1 MVSVKRTGGRR
12 RGDGARRGERNSHPP
27 THPTHTHTTSPLD
40 TSTTCLLGYDWGA
53 ACCIARF
60 RRAWRG
66 ARDVRGRAGATWFSR
81 GNHVRFDVDADLGAS
96 AIAWAT
102 FTAHD
107 PADQAN
113 STAVNLIE
121 RESGFI
127 VRPFTAPSA
136 TAAVGSGVDI
146 AASGWR
152 LDGAFDLNA
161 LAPYASVSRSLAP
174 GVGGPLFDGPA
185 TLALHAAPADSTLM
199 ATLELGDK
207 SGSDAVSFGGGR
219 GGRHPVKAFV
229 RGRVGKGE
237 GTVPRVNNVSVGL
250 MVEGWPFGGA
260 F

>member
-1 MVSVKRTGGRR
+1 M
-12 RGDGARRGERNSHPP
+12 
-27 THPTHTHTTSPLD
+27 
-40 TSTTCLLGYDWGA
+40 
-53 ACCIARF
+53 
-60 RRAWRG
+60 
-66 ARDVRGRAGATWFSR
+66 RGRAGATWFSR
-81 GNHVRFDVDADLGAS
+81 GNHIRFDADADVGLSG
-96 AIAWAT
+96 IAWAT

-107 PADQAN
+107 AADQAN

-136 TAAVGSGVDI
+136 TAAVGGGHEVG
-146 AASGWR
+146 ATGWR

-229 RGRVGKGE
+229 RGRVGKGA
-237 GTVPRVNNVSVGL
+237 GTAVPRVDNVSVGL
-250 MVEGWPFGGA
+250 MVEGWPFGSV